1 MGWSIPSALVH
12 GRTAWGTGPRL
23 FLRWT
28 RSCRP
33 VVFTVSPRLGFMK
46 YHRLGL
52 QHSTNHQDELPL
64 QQPTIIACHMALAL
78 CCRLIRSHTRFM
90 HGPLVIWRNA
100 GRLTFR
106 HPSELHAGS
115 RNSVPSRSF
124 QGASR
129 VGIMRSSVAP
139 PDRFDFD
146 LQHGFRA
153 VSDHVKTPGSLDLS
167 AIGSRRSPLRVRSCH
182 EHRRNRRIAL
192 HLAQWRY
199 TSKERESAANRSHIS
214 ETCCSIDVVHRSL
227 DECL

>member
-1 MGWSIPSALVH
+1 MGWSIPPALVH

-46 YHRLGL
+46 CHRLGL
-52 QHSTNHQDELPL
+52 QHSTDHQDELPL
-64 QQPTIIACHMALAL
+64 QQPTTTACHMALAL
-78 CCRLIRSHTRFM
+78 CCRLIRSHARFM
-90 HGPLVIWRNA
+90 HGLLVIWRNA

-115 RNSVPSRSF
+115 RNSVPSGRSE
-124 QGASR
+124 A
-129 VGIMRSSVAP
+129 A

-146 LQHGFRA
+146 LQHGSRA
-153 VSDHVKTPGSLDLS
+153 VSDHVRTP
-167 AIGSRRSPLRVRSCH
+167 GSRRSPLRVKSCH

-199 TSKERESAANRSHIS
+199 TSKERGECRKSFTHIGNA
-214 ETCCSIDVVHRSL
+214 L
-227 DECL
+227 